1 MMMDFLGGSAVK
13 NLLPTQERRPSTP
26 GSGRSPEK
34 EKATQS
40 SILAWRIPWTEQPGR
55 PQSIGSQSWTPL
67 SDSHTHTHAIAIRD
81 PVLFTE
87 HGFSRP
93 FSREC
98 TGRPRPMVSAPQ
110 GCWVSPAAARTTH
123 ALRPLCRDA
132 PSLPVPQRLGAVAPP
147 AGLYPPATCERAD
160 WKPPS
165 CWVAPSDPYGCLGG
179 LTLPPGLVHT
189 LDAVP

>member
-67 SDSHTHTHAIAIRD
+67 SDSHTHTLLRLEILCSLQSMAS
-81 PVLFTE
+81 
-87 HGFSRP
+87 HGP
-93 FSREC
+93 
-98 TGRPRPMVSAPQ
+98 SAE
-110 GCWVSPAAARTTH
+110 SARGG
-123 ALRPLCRDA
+123 PGQW
-132 PSLPVPQRLGAVAPP
+132 SLPPKD
-147 AGLYPPATCERAD
+147 AG
-160 WKPPS
+160 
-165 CWVAPSDPYGCLGG
+165 
-179 LTLPPGLVHT
+179 
-189 LDAVP
+189 